1 MQNVEHAKPTVH
13 PQGARAIQIQ
23 GERMKHLSLGLETD
37 LAAPAMALPGDIEAE
52 VIAQLAEAIKTVHEK
67 GEEVDNDNAESRD
80 Q

>member
-23 GERMKHLSLGLETD
+23 SERMKQLSLGLET
-37 LAAPAMALPGDIEAE
+37 APAMALPEDIEAE
-52 VIAQLAEAIKTVHEK
+52 VIAQLAEAIKNVHEK
-67 GEEVDNDNAESRD
+67 REEVDNDNAESRD